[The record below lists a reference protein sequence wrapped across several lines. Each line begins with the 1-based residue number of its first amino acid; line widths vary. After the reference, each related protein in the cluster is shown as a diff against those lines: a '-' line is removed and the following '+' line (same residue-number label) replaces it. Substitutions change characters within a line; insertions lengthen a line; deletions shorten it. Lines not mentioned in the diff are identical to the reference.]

1 MTEIQFLNFDSIT
14 NEYLQESRKCCCES
28 VFSMKKKKKE
38 RKENLRLPG
47 LQVDTQNGH

>member
-1 MTEIQFLNFDSIT
+1 MNTCKNQGNVAVSL
-14 NEYLQESRKCCCES
+14 
-28 VFSMKKKKKE
+28 FSQWKKKKE

>member
-1 MTEIQFLNFDSIT
+1 MNTCKNQGNVAVSL
-14 NEYLQESRKCCCES
+14 
-28 VFSMKKKKKE
+28 FSQWKKKKEE